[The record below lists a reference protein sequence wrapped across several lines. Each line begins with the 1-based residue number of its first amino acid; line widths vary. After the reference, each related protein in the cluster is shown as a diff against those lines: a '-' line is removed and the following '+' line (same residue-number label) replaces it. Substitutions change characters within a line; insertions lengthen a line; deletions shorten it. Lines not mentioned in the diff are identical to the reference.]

1 MKITDFLTEKT
12 IFTDLIA
19 QNKRELLQEL
29 VAPIAE
35 MTGVPADT
43 IMKVLLERERLGS
56 TGIGQGIGI
65 PHGKL
70 KELTSLVMACGICR
84 QGVNFDSLDGKPAY
98 LFFLLLAP
106 ESNAELHLQML
117 AKLSKYLKMPAFRND
132 LINAENPAEIIK
144 IIDQAEA
151 GY

>member
-12 IFTDLIA
+12 IFTDLMA

-29 VAPIAE
+29 VAPVAE
-35 MTGVPADT
+35 MTSIPADT

-84 QGVNFDSLDGKPAY
+84 QGVSFDALDGKPAY

-106 ESNAELHLQML
+106 ENNAELHLQML

-132 LINAENPAEIIK
+132 LINAENPTEIIK

>member
-1 MKITDFLTEKT
+1 M
-12 IFTDLIA
+12 A

-29 VAPIAE
+29 VAPVAE
-35 MTGVPADT
+35 MTGVSADT

-84 QGVNFDSLDGKPAY
+84 QGVNFDSLDSKPAY

-117 AKLSKYLKMPAFRND
+117 AKLSKYLKMPTFRND
-132 LINAENPAEIIK
+132 LINAENPTEIIK
-144 IIDQAEA
+144 IITQAEA

>member
-1 MKITDFLTEKT
+1 MKITDFLTENT
-12 IFTDLIA
+12 IFTDLKA

-29 VAPIAE
+29 TVPIAQIANIS
-35 MTGVPADT
+35 ADA

-70 KELTSLVMACGICR
+70 KELDSLVMACGICR
-84 QGVNFDSLDGKPAY
+84 QGVDFDSLDGRPAY

-106 ESNAELHLQML
+106 ENNAELHLQML
-117 AKLSKYLKMPAFRND
+117 AKLSKYLKMPAFRSD
-132 LINAENPAEIIK
+132 IINAENPAEIIK
-144 IIDQAEA
+144 IINQAEMN
-151 GY
+151 Y

>member
-12 IFTDLIA
+12 IFTDLMA

-35 MTGVPADT
+35 MTGIPADT

-84 QGVNFDSLDGKPAY
+84 QGVSFDSLDGKPAY

-117 AKLSKYLKMPAFRND
+117 AKLSKYLKMPTFRSD

>member
-1 MKITDFLTEKT
+1 MNITDFLTEDR
-12 IFTDLIA
+12 IFTNLKA
-19 QNKRELLQEL
+19 LNKRELLQEL

-35 MTGVPADT
+35 QVNISADI

-70 KELTSLVMACGICR
+70 KELDTLVMACGICR
-84 QGVNFDSLDGKPAY
+84 NGVDFESLDGKPAY

-106 ESNAELHLQML
+106 ENNAELHLQML
-117 AKLSKYLKMPAFRND
+117 AKLSKYLKMPAFRAD
-132 LINAENPAEIIK
+132 LINAETPQDIIK
-144 IIDQAEA
+144 IIQQAEA
-151 GY
+151 NY

>member
-12 IFTDLIA
+12 IFPDLKA

-29 VAPIAE
+29 TAPVAE
-35 MTGVPADT
+35 MTGVAADT

-70 KELTSLVMACGICR
+70 KELDSLVMACGICR
-84 QGVNFDSLDGKPAY
+84 QGVDFDSLDGKPAY

-106 ESNAELHLQML
+106 ENNAELHLQML
-117 AKLSKYLKMPAFRND
+117 AKLSKYLKMPAFRSD
-132 LINAENPAEIIK
+132 LINAETPAEIIK

-151 GY
+151 NY